1 MKKKQKEFGSMV
13 DVRQILIGLP
23 VGLFGYLV
31 YLIFP
36 PLDQT
41 HISHKN
47 PIKIIIHNALPNFF
61 EQIANSLLFLIQ
73 MFSFILTKAGRL
85 FYQKIA
91 ALIISVYCFLSG
103 CILKSGKIINSSFL
117 KRIHRRNIF
126 TFNRVPIFAIFI
138 VFISIFSFNVNYLYS
153 LNTIYNDDCLIC
165 DTGYDGID
173 DVSNL
178 SVYDVYRVPS
188 NDLLIV
194 IVPIKNV
201 FINPYDLTFKISTR
215 SPPA

>member
-73 MFSFILTKAGRL
+73 KFSFILIT
-85 FYQKIA
+85 
-91 ALIISVYCFLSG
+91 
-103 CILKSGKIINSSFL
+103 NL
-117 KRIHRRNIF
+117 KRILRRNIF
-126 TFNRVPIFAIFI
+126 NFNRVSIFAFFI
-138 VFISIFSFNVNYLYS
+138 VFISIFSFNVNCMNI
-153 LNTIYNDDCLIC
+153 LNDIYNDDCLIC
-165 DTGYDGID
+165 ETSDGSID

-178 SVYDVYRVPS
+178 SIYDVYQAPS
-188 NDLLIV
+188 NEFITV
-194 IVPIKNV
+194 IVPTKNAL
-201 FINPYDLTFKISTR
+201 ISPYDLTFKISTR
-215 SPPA
+215 APPA

>member
-1 MKKKQKEFGSMV
+1 MKKYQKAFGSMV
-13 DVRQILIGLP
+13 FIGQILMGLP
-23 VGLFGYLV
+23 VLLFGYLA

-36 PLDQT
+36 PPDQP
-41 HISHKN
+41 HIPYKN
-47 PIKIIIHNALPNFF
+47 SIRIIIHNVLPNFF
-61 EQIANSLLFLIQ
+61 VKIANSLLFLIQ
-73 MFSFILTKAGRL
+73 KFSFILIT
-85 FYQKIA
+85 
-91 ALIISVYCFLSG
+91 
-103 CILKSGKIINSSFL
+103 NL
-117 KRIHRRNIF
+117 KRILRRNIF
-126 TFNRVPIFAIFI
+126 NFNRVSIFAFFI